1 MQFDIEFETGRLYRV
16 LIAAR
21 QAITNPH
28 EILESVAETVFNLNR
43 DRHKQGLAPDG
54 SKWKALSPL
63 TLAAIDPDTKKPFK
77 RASNDPLKRSGHML
91 QSLNRQVEGNTA
103 RIWFDG
109 ARDSKLAGFHHLG
122 TEPYSITPKHA
133 KVLAFAGIVTKR
145 VNHPGLPKRQLVG
158 FPDSDRIAVEDTVAD
173 NLKIILSRA
182 RNA

>member
-1 MQFDIEFETGRLYRV
+1 MQFDIEFETGYLYRV

-103 RIWFDG
+103 
-109 ARDSKLAGFHHLG
+109 
-122 TEPYSITPKHA
+122 
-133 KVLAFAGIVTKR
+133 
-145 VNHPGLPKRQLVG
+145 
-158 FPDSDRIAVEDTVAD
+158 
-173 NLKIILSRA
+173 
-182 RNA
+182 